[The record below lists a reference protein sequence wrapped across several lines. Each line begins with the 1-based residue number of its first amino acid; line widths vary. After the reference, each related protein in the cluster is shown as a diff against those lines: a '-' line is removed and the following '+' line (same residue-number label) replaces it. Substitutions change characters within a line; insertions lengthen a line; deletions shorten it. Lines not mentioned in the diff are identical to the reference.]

1 MLDQELKQQW
11 DVLEGVRTALSAGI
25 PSLEDLPNL
34 LRQSDPLVTAIMT
47 ALERAALCG
56 APELYAESAAHFLVQ
71 RTHTCS
77 RTRSTFPS
85 TKRRPRTSWAPS
97 RTFSGW
103 RE

>member
-77 RTRSTFPS
+77 RTRSTFPPHTLAMS
-85 TKRRPRTSWAPS
+85 SS
-97 RTFSGW
+97 Q
-103 RE
+103 